1 VTDRPSRARA
11 ARIAGFLLFAIAAAA
26 VAVYLHLG
34 LPNIPDRDALYH
46 FRHAAI
52 YADEGLFANEF
63 PWTAYSVVSTFAS
76 DIWYGFHLLLIPFT
90 RVGDPIRGVK
100 LAGAFVLLALLV
112 LFFVAVRLCGAR
124 WPFLWPFLL
133 LAFSPFQ
140 LYRLLMTRPH
150 VISMGLAAVL
160 VSCAAGGSVLGVGLV
175 SFAVTFIHLGF
186 FWIIPLVIAAVAF
199 TKWQTEGRWEWRTAA
214 AGALGGALGWLLR
227 PNPVGAAKL
236 VYVQIVE
243 LAVAKEKGL
252 PLLFGGDLLPGVEA
266 LQRYPGELLL
276 NVVPAGMLWLGAA
289 IIFLAALCHQAKLP
303 PGRRTLLWSS
313 LILSAVSLAMA
324 VEFSVRA
331 VDLWSVFG
339 VLFVSGVFSFILHP
353 RAAAETQYSTRRQ
366 LSILVGVGLLVMGF
380 MAWRAVDEYA
390 DRMRPMGY
398 PPHRLRAAAQWLH
411 DHATPGD
418 IVFNAHWDL
427 FPELFFWN
435 PRNRYVGGMDPI
447 FQYAYDPERYW
458 KAHHIYLGR
467 AASHTA
473 GTPALAKAQAEDTYA
488 VLRRDFAACYLLL
501 ETKRLRRLY
510 AYAEADP
517 RFVLTY
523 EDETAAIFRLE
534 PRKEA
539 AFPAPD

>member
-1 VTDRPSRARA
+1 VTDRPSRARPA
-11 ARIAGFLLFAIAAAA
+11 AIVGFLLFAIAATA
-26 VAVYLHLG
+26 VAAYLHLG

-46 FRHAAI
+46 LRHAAI
-52 YADEGLFANEF
+52 YADEGILANEF

-90 RVGDPIRGVK
+90 WAGDPIRGVK
-100 LAGAFVLLALLV
+100 LAGVFDLLALLV
-112 LFFVAVRLCGAR
+112 LLFFAVRWYGGRL
-124 WPFLWPFLL
+124 PFLWPFLL
-133 LAFSPFQ
+133 LAFAPFQ

-160 VSCAAGGSVLGVGLV
+160 VSCAVAGSVLGVGLL
-175 SFAVTFIHLGF
+175 SLAITFIHLGF
-186 FWIIPLVIAAVAF
+186 FWIIPLVIGAVAF
-199 TKWQTEGRWEWRTAA
+199 TKWQTEGTWDWRTAA

-236 VYVQIVE
+236 VYVQIIQ

-266 LQRYPGELLL
+266 LQRYPGELVL
-276 NVVPAGMLWLGAA
+276 NVLPAGVLWLGTAVV
-289 IIFLAALCHQAKLP
+289 FLAALCHQANLP
-303 PGRRTLLWSS
+303 PRRRTLLWSS
-313 LILSAVSLAMA
+313 LLLSTLSLVIAVQ
-324 VEFSVRA
+324 FSVRA

-339 VLFVSGVFSFILHP
+339 VLFISGVFSFIARP
-353 RAAAETQYSTRRQ
+353 RAAAETHYSTPRQ
-366 LSILVGVGLLVMGF
+366 LSILVGVGLLVMAF
-380 MAWRAVDEYA
+380 MAWRAADEYA

-398 PPHRLRAAAQWLH
+398 PPYRLRPAAQWLH
-411 DHATPGD
+411 DHAPPGD

-473 GTPALAKAQAEDTYA
+473 GTPALTKAQAEETYT
-488 VLRRDFAACYLLL
+488 VLRRDFAASYLLL
-501 ETKRLRRLY
+501 EKKRLRRLY

-523 EDETAAIFRLE
+523 EDETVAIFRLE
-534 PRKEA
+534 PRNEA
-539 AFPAPD
+539 ASPAPD